1 MRRLLWEASV
11 GPSSVVPYGLTG
23 RWLDLDD
30 ADAVRA
36 MRRLVIGTLGD
47 PDHYV
52 PEDDRFVI
60 DHLGAA
66 GQTYGVFDGSDL
78 VAYGAIGLPGPGHE
92 NLGEALGLSEAQW
105 PAVGHLA
112 SAMVRPGKRGIGL
125 HRWLIQQRMDALAK
139 RGRRH
144 LIAMVSPRNWASW
157 HNLSRYGFYVKRIAT
172 MYGSLTRYL
181 MHRDAAAAP
190 VVFASPVSH
199 CPAEDIETQRRLLAD
214 GYWGV
219 DPELAGLTV
228 PMIGYARPLS
238 VAGHPSPMPPPLSPG
253 AWSSSQRP
261 MQKQGS
267 TT

>member
-11 GPSSVVPYGLTG
+11 GPSTAVPYGLAA

-36 MRRLVIGTLGD
+36 LRRLVIGTLAD

-52 PEDDRFVI
+52 PEDDRFVV

-66 GQTYGVFDGSDL
+66 GQTYGVFDGREL
-78 VAYGAIGLPGPGHE
+78 VAFGAIGLPGPGQE
-92 NLGEALGLSEAQW
+92 NLGEALGLPEAQW

-125 HRWLIQQRMDALAK
+125 HHWLIQQRIDALAE
-139 RGRRH
+139 RGRH
-144 LIAMVSPRNWASW
+144 HAIAMVSPRNWASW
-157 HNLSRYGFYVKRIAT
+157 HNLTRYRFYVKRIAT

-181 MHRDAAAAP
+181 MHRDAAAPAIFAAP
-190 VVFASPVSH
+190 VRH
-199 CPAEDIETQRRLLAD
+199 CPADDIETQRRLLED

-219 DPELAGLTV
+219 DPELTGHTA
-228 PMIGYARPLS
+228 PMIGYARPLPVS
-238 VAGHPSPMPPPLSPG
+238 DPPSPMPPPLSPG
-253 AWSSSQRP
+253 ASSSSHRP